1 MGRPRSGSHAVP
13 TRERILDAAERAF
26 GADGFGDTKLADV
39 AAAAGIRRS
48 SLLYHFGSKEDLHA
62 AVVLRVFDALQSAFA
77 QVVATPR
84 PHDAQVV
91 ALVQAYL
98 AFLERRPSFAGLV
111 LRGLMDGRG
120 PARELL
126 QERLVPLLQFI
137 EAYVEPHA
145 PPGVPVR
152 AALLQIGSDALV
164 RASAGPLRDT
174 LWGPSRSLALAK
186 TLLIRHPGPLEEP
199 S

>member
-1 MGRPRSGSHAVP
+1 MGRPRTGSHAVP

-26 GADGFGDTKLADV
+26 GADGFGDTKLADI
-39 AAAAGIRRS
+39 ASSAEIRRS
-48 SLLYHFGSKEDLHA
+48 SLLYHFPSKVELHA
-62 AVVLRVFDALQSAFA
+62 AVVVRVFDALQAAFA
-77 QVVATPR
+77 QVVAEPR

-98 AFLERRPSFAGLV
+98 AFLERRPAFAGLV

-126 QERLVPLLQFI
+126 QVRLVPLLQFI
-137 EAYVEPHA
+137 EAYVGPHA

-164 RASAGPLRDT
+164 RATAGPLRDT
-174 LWGPSRSLALAK
+174 LWGPSQSLALAK
-186 TLLIRHPGPLEEP
+186 TLLIRQVDPPEANP
-199 S
+199 